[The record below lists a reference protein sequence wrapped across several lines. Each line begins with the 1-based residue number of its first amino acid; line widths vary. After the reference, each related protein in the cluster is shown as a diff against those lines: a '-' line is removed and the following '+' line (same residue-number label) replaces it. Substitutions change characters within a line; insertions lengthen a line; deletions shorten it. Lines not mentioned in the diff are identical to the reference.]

1 MEKVIVFAG
10 TTEGYELCRFLSE
23 HQISV
28 YACAAT
34 EYGGKALTETPYLH
48 IHTGRLSREEM
59 EAFFL
64 KEAPNFVL
72 DATHPYA
79 AEVTDNIKSACEKT
93 GFFYQRV
100 LREQGRQAEKA
111 VYVESTEAA
120 AEFLNTT
127 EGNVLLTTGSKE
139 LKKFLGVKDYKERLY
154 ARVLSLPSVMEECS
168 AAGFEGKHL
177 IGMQGPFSRELN
189 EAMLR
194 RLYARVLSLP
204 SVMEECSAAGF
215 EGKHLIGMQGP
226 FSRELNEAMLRQFHC
241 RYLVTKDSG
250 KAGGFQEKI
259 DAAFSCGA
267 IPVIIGRPLKEEGL
281 SLVEC
286 KKRYLVTKDSGKA
299 GGFQEKIDAAFSCGA
314 IPVIIGRPLK
324 EEGLSLVECKKWLSQ
339 NLGFSLKPQITLLGI
354 GMGSRDTLTIEGEK
368 ALEKAEL
375 LIGARRIADS
385 VKMPHHTVIYEYD
398 SEKIL
403 KCIEENSQYEHI
415 VIALSGD
422 VGFYSGAKKL
432 LHNLGEDT
440 RVICGISSVVYFMA
454 KAGLSW
460 DDAKIVSAHGRN
472 CNLVSLICHSKKV
485 FSILGTKDGI
495 SSLAGRLV
503 SYGMGDV
510 LLYVGENL
518 SYENEKIFVKPAKEL
533 VSYEGDALCV
543 VCAYNENASEL
554 MSTHGIKDEC
564 FIRGK
569 APMTKEEVRTVSL
582 MKLGLSEDSVCYDV
596 GAGTG
601 SVAHGIKDE
610 CFIRG
615 KAPMTKEE
623 VRTVSLMKLGLSE
636 DSVCYDVG
644 AGTGSVA
651 VEMALRAHQGKVYA
665 IEKKEDALALILEN
679 KKKFAADNLEIVGG
693 CAPEAMEELPVPTH
707 AFIGGSSGNLKDI
720 IRLLLNKNPEVKI
733 VINCIT
739 LETVGEAMEAIREF
753 DFQERDIS
761 GNLKDIIRLLL
772 NKNPEVKIVI
782 NCITLETVGE
792 AMEAIREFDFQ
803 ERDIVQMS
811 VSRSK
816 EVGRYHMMMGE
827 NPIYIFTCRR
837 ASL

>member
-64 KEAPNFVL
+64 KEEPNFVL

-194 RLYARVLSLP
+194 
-204 SVMEECSAAGF
+204 
-215 EGKHLIGMQGP
+215 
-226 FSRELNEAMLRQFHC
+226 QFHC

-286 KKRYLVTKDSGKA
+286 KK
-299 GGFQEKIDAAFSCGA
+299 
-314 IPVIIGRPLK
+314 
-324 EEGLSLVECKKWLSQ
+324 WLSQ
-339 NLGFSLKPQITLLGI
+339 KFGFSLKPQITLLGI

-385 VKMPHHTVIYEYD
+385 VKMPHHTVVYEYD

-533 VSYEGDALCV
+533 VSYEGDTLCV

-554 MSTHGIKDEC
+554 MST
-564 FIRGK
+564 
-569 APMTKEEVRTVSL
+569 
-582 MKLGLSEDSVCYDV
+582 
-596 GAGTG
+596 
-601 SVAHGIKDE
+601 HGIKDE

-739 LETVGEAMEAIREF
+739 LETVGEAME
-753 DFQERDIS
+753 
-761 GNLKDIIRLLL
+761 
-772 NKNPEVKIVI
+772 V
-782 NCITLETVGE
+782 
-792 AMEAIREFDFQ
+792 IREFDFQ

-837 ASL
+837 TSL

>member
-194 RLYARVLSLP
+194 
-204 SVMEECSAAGF
+204 
-215 EGKHLIGMQGP
+215 
-226 FSRELNEAMLRQFHC
+226 QFHC
-241 RYLVTKDSG
+241 
-250 KAGGFQEKI
+250 
-259 DAAFSCGA
+259 
-267 IPVIIGRPLKEEGL
+267 
-281 SLVEC
+281 
-286 KKRYLVTKDSGKA
+286 RYLVTKDSGKA

-518 SYENEKIFVKPAKEL
+518 SYENEKIFVKPAREL

-601 SVAHGIKDE
+601 SVA
-610 CFIRG
+610 
-615 KAPMTKEE
+615 
-623 VRTVSLMKLGLSE
+623 L
-636 DSVCYDVG
+636 
-644 AGTGSVA
+644 
-651 VEMALRAHQGKVYA
+651 EMALRAHQGKVYA

-753 DFQERDIS
+753 DFQERDI
-761 GNLKDIIRLLL
+761 
-772 NKNPEVKIVI
+772 
-782 NCITLETVGE
+782 
-792 AMEAIREFDFQ
+792 
-803 ERDIVQMS
+803 VQMS

>member
-64 KEAPNFVL
+64 KEEPNFVL

-194 RLYARVLSLP
+194 
-204 SVMEECSAAGF
+204 
-215 EGKHLIGMQGP
+215 
-226 FSRELNEAMLRQFHC
+226 QFHC

-286 KKRYLVTKDSGKA
+286 KK
-299 GGFQEKIDAAFSCGA
+299 
-314 IPVIIGRPLK
+314 
-324 EEGLSLVECKKWLSQ
+324 WLSQ
-339 NLGFSLKPQITLLGI
+339 KFGFSLKPQITLLGI

-518 SYENEKIFVKPAKEL
+518 SYENEKIFVKPAREL

-554 MSTHGIKDEC
+554 MST
-564 FIRGK
+564 
-569 APMTKEEVRTVSL
+569 
-582 MKLGLSEDSVCYDV
+582 
-596 GAGTG
+596 
-601 SVAHGIKDE
+601 HGIKDE

-753 DFQERDIS
+753 DFQERDI
-761 GNLKDIIRLLL
+761 
-772 NKNPEVKIVI
+772 
-782 NCITLETVGE
+782 
-792 AMEAIREFDFQ
+792 
-803 ERDIVQMS
+803 VQMS

-837 ASL
+837 TSL

>member
-64 KEAPNFVL
+64 KEEPNFVL

-194 RLYARVLSLP
+194 
-204 SVMEECSAAGF
+204 
-215 EGKHLIGMQGP
+215 
-226 FSRELNEAMLRQFHC
+226 QFHC

-286 KKRYLVTKDSGKA
+286 KK
-299 GGFQEKIDAAFSCGA
+299 
-314 IPVIIGRPLK
+314 
-324 EEGLSLVECKKWLSQ
+324 WLSQ
-339 NLGFSLKPQITLLGI
+339 KFGFSLKPQITLLGI

-533 VSYEGDALCV
+533 VSYEGDTLCV

-554 MSTHGIKDEC
+554 MST
-564 FIRGK
+564 
-569 APMTKEEVRTVSL
+569 
-582 MKLGLSEDSVCYDV
+582 
-596 GAGTG
+596 
-601 SVAHGIKDE
+601 HGIKDE

-707 AFIGGSSGNLKDI
+707 AFIGGSSGNLK
-720 IRLLLNKNPEVKI
+720 E
-733 VINCIT
+733 
-739 LETVGEAMEAIREF
+739 
-753 DFQERDIS
+753 
-761 GNLKDIIRLLL
+761 IIRLLL

-803 ERDIVQMS
+803 ERDIVQIS

-837 ASL
+837 TSL

>member
-64 KEAPNFVL
+64 KEEPNFVL

-194 RLYARVLSLP
+194 
-204 SVMEECSAAGF
+204 
-215 EGKHLIGMQGP
+215 
-226 FSRELNEAMLRQFHC
+226 QFHC

-286 KKRYLVTKDSGKA
+286 KK
-299 GGFQEKIDAAFSCGA
+299 
-314 IPVIIGRPLK
+314 
-324 EEGLSLVECKKWLSQ
+324 WLSQ
-339 NLGFSLKPQITLLGI
+339 KFGFSLKPQITLLGI

-385 VKMPHHTVIYEYD
+385 VKMPHHTVVYEYD

-518 SYENEKIFVKPAKEL
+518 SYENEKIFVKLAKEL
-533 VSYEGDALCV
+533 VSYEGDTLCV

-554 MSTHGIKDEC
+554 MST
-564 FIRGK
+564 
-569 APMTKEEVRTVSL
+569 
-582 MKLGLSEDSVCYDV
+582 
-596 GAGTG
+596 
-601 SVAHGIKDE
+601 HGIKDE

-739 LETVGEAMEAIREF
+739 LETVGEAME
-753 DFQERDIS
+753 
-761 GNLKDIIRLLL
+761 
-772 NKNPEVKIVI
+772 V
-782 NCITLETVGE
+782 
-792 AMEAIREFDFQ
+792 IREFDFQ

-837 ASL
+837 TSL

>member
-64 KEAPNFVL
+64 KEEPNFVL

-194 RLYARVLSLP
+194 
-204 SVMEECSAAGF
+204 
-215 EGKHLIGMQGP
+215 
-226 FSRELNEAMLRQFHC
+226 QFHC

-286 KKRYLVTKDSGKA
+286 KK
-299 GGFQEKIDAAFSCGA
+299 
-314 IPVIIGRPLK
+314 
-324 EEGLSLVECKKWLSQ
+324 WLSQ
-339 NLGFSLKPQITLLGI
+339 KFGFSLKPQITLLGI

-518 SYENEKIFVKPAKEL
+518 SYENEKIFVKPAREL

-601 SVAHGIKDE
+601 SVA
-610 CFIRG
+610 
-615 KAPMTKEE
+615 
-623 VRTVSLMKLGLSE
+623 L
-636 DSVCYDVG
+636 
-644 AGTGSVA
+644 
-651 VEMALRAHQGKVYA
+651 EMALRAHQGKVYA

-753 DFQERDIS
+753 DFQERDI
-761 GNLKDIIRLLL
+761 
-772 NKNPEVKIVI
+772 
-782 NCITLETVGE
+782 
-792 AMEAIREFDFQ
+792 
-803 ERDIVQMS
+803 VQMS

-837 ASL
+837 TSL

>member
-64 KEAPNFVL
+64 KEEPNFVL

-194 RLYARVLSLP
+194 
-204 SVMEECSAAGF
+204 
-215 EGKHLIGMQGP
+215 
-226 FSRELNEAMLRQFHC
+226 QFHC

-286 KKRYLVTKDSGKA
+286 KK
-299 GGFQEKIDAAFSCGA
+299 
-314 IPVIIGRPLK
+314 
-324 EEGLSLVECKKWLSQ
+324 WLSQ
-339 NLGFSLKPQITLLGI
+339 KFGVSLKPQITLLGI

-368 ALEKAEL
+368 VLEKAEL

-533 VSYEGDALCV
+533 VSYEGDTLCV

-554 MSTHGIKDEC
+554 MST
-564 FIRGK
+564 
-569 APMTKEEVRTVSL
+569 
-582 MKLGLSEDSVCYDV
+582 
-596 GAGTG
+596 
-601 SVAHGIKDE
+601 HGIKDE

-739 LETVGEAMEAIREF
+739 LETVGEAMEA
-753 DFQERDIS
+753 
-761 GNLKDIIRLLL
+761 
-772 NKNPEVKIVI
+772 V
-782 NCITLETVGE
+782 
-792 AMEAIREFDFQ
+792 REFDFQ

-837 ASL
+837 TSL